1 MKSAKYT
8 SNVSVAFAP
17 ANISCFF
24 TVRPHP
30 DPRWMGSTGL
40 GFTLDKGVVAEVSK
54 IFKSSRQ
61 ARTLKSEV
69 FFNGKK
75 IKFPTV
81 LSVIKMLT
89 AETIIVWISSELSL
103 GHGFGLS
110 GASAIAVAYA
120 LNKLLKLKKTKKELA
135 IIAHTAEVKNKTGLG
150 DVVNQYFG
158 GFFLKTKP
166 SSRFLVKRISLPE
179 KYVYIRH
186 LSPIQTKSIL
196 TNKKLVGRINNA
208 GERAIRKIKQLNI
221 GMANEIHFSD
231 IIDISKEFAKQ
242 SGLLK
247 DRQTKKTI
255 EQIEKN
261 NNHASMIILGNGVF
275 SNKPFAGSKKFTIS
289 NRKAE
294 VL

>member
-135 IIAHTAEVKNKTGLG
+135 IIAHTAE
-150 DVVNQYFG
+150 
-158 GFFLKTKP
+158 
-166 SSRFLVKRISLPE
+166 
-179 KYVYIRH
+179 
-186 LSPIQTKSIL
+186 IQNKSIL